1 VTKKE
6 LALTKKWVEIWKRA
20 GPELERIRLEE
31 VRNTDTTRAIL
42 ILNDAFESARR
53 IQPARKS
60 SGLVE
65 QQALF
70 MKARRSGI
78 PSGTVR

>member
-31 VRNTDTTRAIL
+31 VRGTDTTRAIL
-42 ILNDAFESARR
+42 ILNDAFESARLTCSVR
-53 IQPARKS
+53 NT

-70 MKARRSGI
+70 MKARR
-78 PSGTVR
+78 

>member
-1 VTKKE
+1 MTKKE

-31 VRNTDTTRAIL
+31 VRGTDTTRAIL
-42 ILNDAFESARR
+42 ILNDAFESARLTGSVR
-53 IQPARKS
+53 NT

-70 MKARRSGI
+70 MKARR
-78 PSGTVR
+78 

>member
-1 VTKKE
+1 MTKKE
-6 LALTKKWVEIWKRA
+6 RAMTKKWVEIWKRA

-53 IQPARKS
+53 IQPASKT

-70 MKARRSGI
+70 MKAR
-78 PSGTVR
+78 